1 MSKKMPKKST
11 KKSLFIKNNP
21 EPEPKPKPP
30 VIEEEDCVICNDV
43 LDHGKNPKKP
53 LKILKKING
62 MCGHEFH
69 KECINKWMN
78 SGQQAAAHQC
88 PICRTDISPDQWP
101 RQIPQLQQPQPQQF
115 QEEEDEEDEEEEEP
129 QIPEHQIRLQQVI
142 DYETEQQR
150 AVPFLGV
157 VVCYNN
163 QIYKGY
169 LNTDFNLGTNNT
181 FGELKALVLSEQ
193 NDIVSS
199 LPRDFV
205 CNARNFAN
213 TVTMGWVPTVTRQ
226 IGIREVY
233 FTTPSRCS
241 VRGLS
246 DIIVNNDD
254 LPLGVIYRTYQE
266 FCPEFSVSPFVRSVY
281 ENYTRRWDRTGP
293 EDPGI
298 HRTNYFLDPNGPDIP
313 EQFRPENAE
322 ADEVKASRNSIAWL
336 CFNIDCVRRGGKT
349 RKNKKRKQTKR
360 RNSRFL
366 KNRKSNKKK
375 SN

>member
-1 MSKKMPKKST
+1 MSILRKEKRGR
-11 KKSLFIKNNP
+11 
-21 EPEPKPKPP
+21 
-30 VIEEEDCVICNDV
+30 EEELETRSVKPTTNEINDCSICGDE
-43 LDHGKNPKKP
+43 LDDSKP

-101 RQIPQLQQPQPQQF
+101 RQWPQPVQEPQPVQF
-115 QEEEDEEDEEEEEP
+115 QEEEEEEEEEEEDEEP
-129 QIPEHQIRLQQVI
+129 LSQIRLQQVI
-142 DYETEQQR
+142 DYETERQT

-163 QIYKGY
+163 QMYKRY

-181 FGELKALVLSEQ
+181 FGELKAFVLSEQ

-213 TVTMGWVPTVTRQ
+213 TVTIGLIPPVTRQ
-226 IGIREVY
+226 IGIRNVY
-233 FTTPSRCS
+233 FTTPSRCR
-241 VRGLS
+241 VGGLS
-246 DIIVNNDD
+246 ENIVSHDD
-254 LPLGVIYRTYQE
+254 LPLGVIYRQYQE
-266 FCPEFSVSPFVRSVY
+266 LCPEYGVSPFVRSVY

-298 HRTNYFLDPNGPDIP
+298 HRTNYFLDPNGPVIP
-313 EQFRPENAE
+313 QQFRPTNAE

-349 RKNKKRKQTKR
+349 RKNKKRKQTKK

-366 KNRKSNKKK
+366 KNRKSKKRK

>member
-1 MSKKMPKKST
+1 MPKKIT
-11 KKSLFIKNNP
+11 KKPLFIKNNP
-21 EPEPKPKPP
+21 EPQPKPP

-69 KECINKWMN
+69 KECINRWMN

-101 RQIPQLQQPQPQQF
+101 QQIPQLQMPQQIPQFQQPQF
-115 QEEEDEEDEEEEEP
+115 EEEEEEEP
-129 QIPEHQIRLQQVI
+129 QIPEHQRRLQQVI
-142 DYETEQQR
+142 DYETEEER

-181 FGELKALVLSEQ
+181 FGELKAFVLSQQ

-205 CNARNFAN
+205 CNARNIAN
-213 TVTMGWVPTVTRQ
+213 TVTMGWVPQVTRQ
-226 IGIREVY
+226 IGIINVY
-233 FTTPSRCS
+233 FTTPSQCS
-241 VRGLS
+241 TGELS
-246 DIIVNNDD
+246 VFVVNNDNST
-254 LPLGVIYRTYQE
+254 LGEIYSQYQE
-266 FCPEFSVSPFVRSVY
+266 VSHEYYVSSRYIRSGY
-281 ENYTRRWDRTGP
+281 DNYTRRWDRTGP

-313 EQFRPENAE
+313 EEFRPENAE
-322 ADEVKASRNSIAWL
+322 ADQVKASRNAIAWL

-349 RKNKKRKQTKR
+349 RKNKKQKKTKK

-366 KNRKSNKKK
+366 KNRKSKKRK
-375 SN
+375 SNK